1 MKWSPILHGISAI
14 SAIFG
19 LVALVVF
26 WIAAAN
32 DGVSIFSQDHAY
44 KDAIAL
50 LLVAIAFGIG
60 TLIHL
65 KEEKKVNLQEYQAK
79 KNLKRK

>member
-14 SAIFG
+14 AGILG
-19 LVALVVF
+19 LVALIVF

-32 DGVSIFSQDHAY
+32 DGVRLFSQDHAY
-44 KDAIAL
+44 KDAVAL
-50 LLVAIAFGIG
+50 LLISIAFGIG

-65 KEEKKVNLQEYQAK
+65 KGEKKK
-79 KNLKRK
+79 